1 MNVLTPDET
10 ILGLLAIEERHGYD
24 LLECFQNPAELGRVW
39 NLSASQIYNVLKRLE
54 HKGHITGQ
62 VLQAV
67 NAPPRTRYRVTTTG
81 QQCLDAWLYDQQP
94 SASIRRVRVEFLSRL
109 YVVRYLNIPTQQIV
123 QYQRAA
129 CEQQRAL
136 LYDKRQAA
144 VPGMD
149 TLALDFVIAQLD
161 AVLRWIER
169 CEMVP
174 KG

>member
-1 MNVLTPDET
+1 MSVLTPDEI
-10 ILGLLAIEERHGYD
+10 ILGLLAIEKRHGYD
-24 LLECFQNPAELGRVW
+24 LLACFQNPAELGRVW
-39 NLSASQIYNVLKRLE
+39 NLSTSQIYNVLKRLE
-54 HKGHITGQ
+54 HKGDIAGQ
-62 VLQAV
+62 TLQAE
-67 NAPPRTRYRVTTTG
+67 NAPPRVQYHLTPTG
-81 QQCLDAWLYDQQP
+81 QARLEAWLYDEHP

-109 YVVRYLNIPTQQIV
+109 YVARYLNIPTQQIV

-149 TLALDFVIAQLD
+149 SLALDFVIAQLD